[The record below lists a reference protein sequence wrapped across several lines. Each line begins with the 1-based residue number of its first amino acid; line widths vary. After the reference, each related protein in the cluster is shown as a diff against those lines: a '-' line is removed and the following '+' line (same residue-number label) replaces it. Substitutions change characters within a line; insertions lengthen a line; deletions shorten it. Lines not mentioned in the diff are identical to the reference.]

1 MIWVNTTFQTHF
13 GTGKSFQQQLI
24 IEQEINEF
32 ECICIFYFFI
42 FYVSILHS
50 RSLRVWG
57 MCHYIMYLSYTYVHK
72 DVPRAQSPGLY
83 AVSID
88 VVKLSNVRVTDYLLI
103 QPPRKQLKD
112 VSINE
117 SKVHQ
122 QGNNVNNIRTFANY
136 AQLNFQISNPNGKS
150 DTCTSIMVKVVPILK
165 QFQVF
170 IQSVLDADTSS
181 HFNDV
186 TTQGQMCLHSFR
198 LDHLEMHISKH
209 LVLIGET
216 ITEERHGANG
226 AHQLITNEKG
236 YSRVYRDR
244 KERVHRAI

>member
-1 MIWVNTTFQTHF
+1 MANCASGLNKYGLVSLDILTMGSFDKEKKSRATPLFKSNSMTSIVNIGNEVSKRIPYLMIWVNTTFQTHF

-32 ECICIFYFFI
+32 E
-42 FYVSILHS
+42 
-50 RSLRVWG
+50 
-57 MCHYIMYLSYTYVHK
+57 

-122 QGNNVNNIRTFANY
+122 QGNNVNDIRIFANY
-136 AQLNFQISNPNGKS
+136 AQLNFQMSNPNGKN

-170 IQSVLDADTSS
+170 IQSVLDSDTSS
-181 HFNDV
+181 HFNGV
-186 TTQGQMCLHSFR
+186 TTPGQMCLHYFR
-198 LDHLEMHISKH
+198 LDHLEMHISSIWY
-209 LVLIGET
+209 V
-216 ITEERHGANG
+216 
-226 AHQLITNEKG
+226 
-236 YSRVYRDR
+236 
-244 KERVHRAI
+244 